1 MEKKHL
7 IFFIILLLL
16 IVGSV
21 ITFNVV
27 TDLNDEAKI
36 KNEIKEISKVFT
48 IANIDDEDV
57 NEVLDRRIIKKGI
70 YADIENSIKQYYKA
84 LYSDLKNLTFLLDA
98 DNFTNYLSSKNIIE
112 DGPIFLK
119 SRSNLTNTKSQI
131 TEYYDKF
138 TKSISIDSNKLSYMD
153 KSVKK
158 YYIDFYLELTD
169 LALADDFDKELEKEY
184 NNAINNIDI
193 YNQAF
198 DFLYANRSDWEIRNS
213 ELVFEDATIL
223 DEYMKVIDQLNKTK
237 KEIEEE

>member
-7 IFFIILLLL
+7 IFFIILLLF

-27 TDLNDEAKI
+27 TDLNDEGKI

-57 NEVLDRRIIKKGI
+57 NEILDRRIIKKGT
-70 YADIENSIKQYYKA
+70 YADIENSIKQYYKS

-98 DNFTNYLSSKNIIE
+98 DNFTNYLSSKNIVE

-138 TKSISIDSNKLSYMD
+138 TKSISNDNNKLSYMD
-153 KSVKK
+153 KSAKK

-169 LALADDFDKELEKEY
+169 LALPEDFEQQLEKEY
-184 NNAINNIDI
+184 NNVINNIDI

-198 DFLYANRSDWEIRNS
+198 DFLYANRSDWEIRNN

-223 DEYMKVIDQLNKTK
+223 DEYMKVIDQLNKSK
-237 KEIEEE
+237 KEAEEE